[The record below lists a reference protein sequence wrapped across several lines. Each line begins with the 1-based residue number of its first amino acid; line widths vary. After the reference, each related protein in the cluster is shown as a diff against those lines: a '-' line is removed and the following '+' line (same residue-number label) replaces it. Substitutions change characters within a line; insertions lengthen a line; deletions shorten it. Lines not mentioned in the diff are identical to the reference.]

1 MLIKLFVS
9 LAIYIGLLITI
20 LSSIEPSSSSSDANS
35 AVLDTQGNKIQSGV
49 EYYVKPA
56 ITDDVGGYVTLIDR
70 FCNNGSCP
78 LCIGQQ
84 NVVGASRFSIKF
96 TPFIEGES
104 MVRENRDFKALTLC
118 VQSTEWKVGDQ
129 ESVKRLIVACDGDDD
144 QGLLK
149 GFFRIEKGNL
159 GIYYF
164 VWCPLEVCPNC
175 RLNCSYVGSWID
187 ENGNRFLA
195 LGANSTLPLIFEKV
209 NDLSS

>member
-20 LSSIEPSSSSSDANS
+20 LSSIEPSSSSDANS
-35 AVLDTQGNKIQSGV
+35 AVLDTQGNKVQSGV
-49 EYYVKPA
+49 EYYVRPA

-70 FCNNGSCP
+70 VCNNGSCP

-104 MVRENRDFKALTLC
+104 VVRENRVFKALTLC

-129 ESVKRLIVACDGDDD
+129 ESVKRLIVACDGGDD

-175 RLNCSYVGSWID
+175 RLNCSYVGYLID

-209 NDLSS
+209 NDVSS